1 VRVKEGARELIEFAL
16 MACSPVATGVEG
28 KNVMGGRN
36 LAGLGF
42 RPFRSALY
50 LTSECSSSLSYPY
63 PALSLI
69 LRLVLTGHVTKSA
82 T

>member
-1 VRVKEGARELIEFAL
+1 

-28 KNVMGGRN
+28 KNIMGGRN

-50 LTSECSSSLSYPY
+50 LTSECSSSLSYSSTY
-63 PALSLI
+63 FTFH
-69 LRLVLTGHVTKSA
+69 RVSA
-82 T
+82 VMYFFEEFEEVFMKKFKRPLHII